1 MIERNIK
8 KLLLEKLEET
18 GDDPNDVQC
27 IYSTGFLPN
36 IPGVDPPE
44 QKCLASDLPE
54 GELSVLSCYSETH
67 RYKLV
72 RKEPQIETSVRK
84 ARRDAPRN

>member
-1 MIERNIK
+1 LKGISK
-8 KLLLEKLEET
+8 SYFSKALKET
-18 GDDPNDVQC
+18 GDDPDDVQC

-54 GELSVLSCYSETH
+54 GELSVLSCYSKKH

-72 RKEPQIETSVRK
+72 RKGPQIETSIRK
-84 ARRDAPRN
+84 AWRDERD

>member
-1 MIERNIK
+1 MLERNIK
-8 KLLLEKLEET
+8 KLLLNAIKET
-18 GDDPNDVQC
+18 GDNPKDVKC
-27 IYSTGFLPN
+27 IYSIGFPLH
-36 IPGVDPPE
+36 IGVDPPE

-54 GELSVLSCYSETH
+54 GDLSVLTCYSEKH

>member
-8 KLLLEKLEET
+8 KLLLNAIKET
-18 GDDPNDVQC
+18 GDNPKDVKC
-27 IYSTGFLPN
+27 IYSIGFPLH
-36 IPGVDPPE
+36 IGVDPPE

-54 GELSVLSCYSETH
+54 GELSALTCYSEKH

>member
-1 MIERNIK
+1 MLERNIK
-8 KLLLEKLEET
+8 KLLLNAIKET
-18 GDDPNDVQC
+18 GDNPKDVKC
-27 IYSTGFLPN
+27 IYSIGFPLH
-36 IPGVDPPE
+36 IGVDPPE

-54 GELSVLSCYSETH
+54 GDLSVLTCYSEKH

-84 ARRDAPRN
+84 ARQDAPRN

>member
-8 KLLLEKLEET
+8 KLLLEALNET
-18 GDDPNDVQC
+18 GDNPNDVQC
-27 IYSTGFLPN
+27 IYRIG
-36 IPGVDPPE
+36 IPLHIGVDPPE
-44 QKCLASDLPE
+44 QKCLASQLPE
-54 GELSVLSCYSETH
+54 GELSVLTCYSEKH

-84 ARRDAPRN
+84 SWRDERD

>member
-8 KLLLEKLEET
+8 KLLLNAIKET
-18 GDDPNDVQC
+18 GDNPNDVQC
-27 IYSTGFLPN
+27 IYSIGFPLHV
-36 IPGVDPPE
+36 GVDPPE
-44 QKCLASDLPE
+44 QKCLASHLPE
-54 GELSVLSCYSETH
+54 GELSVLTCYSEKH

>member
-8 KLLLEKLEET
+8 KLLLERLEET

-27 IYSTGFLPN
+27 IYSIGFPLHV
-36 IPGVDPPE
+36 GV
-44 QKCLASDLPE
+44 E
-54 GELSVLSCYSETH
+54 GELSVLSCYSEKH

>member
-1 MIERNIK
+1 
-8 KLLLEKLEET
+8 
-18 GDDPNDVQC
+18 
-27 IYSTGFLPN
+27 
-36 IPGVDPPE
+36 
-44 QKCLASDLPE
+44 LASDLPE
-54 GELSVLSCYSETH
+54 GDLSVLTCYSEKH

>member
-8 KLLLEKLEET
+8 KLLLNAIKET
-18 GDDPNDVQC
+18 GDNPKDVKC
-27 IYSTGFLPN
+27 IYSIGFPLH
-36 IPGVDPPE
+36 IGVDPPE

-54 GELSVLSCYSETH
+54 GDLSVLTCYSEKH

-84 ARRDAPRN
+84 AWRNKRD